1 MLHGAAHWKATIH
14 IYRHKEFQKFK
25 KWNALT
31 VACPKLQKAILAA
44 LEL

>member
-14 IYRHKEFQKFK
+14 IYRYKKFLKFK
-25 KWNALT
+25 KWNALM
-31 VACPKLQKAILAA
+31 VACPKPQKAILAA